1 MIIYFNML
9 HPLLKYRI
17 LCNASKLSKYSL
29 IGVLV
34 TKSLYHNILYL
45 YNLTYKISHI
55 LYYILTLKAILKKY
69 ILLVVY
75 LDDILITGEDFQGIS
90 DLR

>member
-34 TKSLYHNILYL
+34 TKSLYRNILYL

-55 LYYILTLKAILKKY
+55 LILYFDSESNLEKIYSLSG
-69 ILLVVY
+69 LP
-75 LDDILITGEDFQGIS
+75 G
-90 DLR
+90 